1 MTTSQSKSKGP
12 KKKKS
17 LALLELPNERLKDV
31 ADGEERRFLNL
42 LITKGEKEH
51 IQKAVDGGV
60 NRRWFMHDHLGE
72 IYNIVAKNFVTYG
85 TLITHQQ
92 YDELLRKNLS
102 SPEKIAKWNE
112 HYIDICSA
120 QTEKDEFPSLLAALK
135 DRYIQRQ
142 AYTVN
147 MKYHEQLLNATS
159 DQGQLVQEFISSVS
173 GIDVPGSNTHTD
185 ILEYSTALKDAW
197 EEIEERRDHP
207 DNFKGLETGFKGF
220 DDLYV
225 LMRGKYGVLM
235 APEGG
240 GKTTLMLNIALNM
253 ARNGHHVAYV
263 IIENDPKLT
272 TQRTLCMHSGVNF
285 NRILK
290 GGKGE
295 DGLDETTIHLLQKA
309 KEELELKMSS
319 RFHWVRTNQGR
330 PASEIIKQLDRIR
343 SFCDLEAIF
352 VDYIGI
358 VGADIVKEGRPDLE
372 LAHTSAQFQT
382 YGNNNNA
389 LVITAQQMRSEKVRE
404 LQKKFKNS
412 ADFRVGTGDVSSTK
426 EIAANCDYL
435 FGILIDQENLNRM
448 YIFNAKAR
456 YSASHKRIVLN
467 YERNSGQLS
476 DALGPDDID
485 QFSDMIE
492 NEEIKNSAL
501 ETADGL
507 GAAIEVMKEMT
518 EDTNDFASWAV

>member
-1 MTTSQSKSKGP
+1 MTLQNKTKV
-12 KKKKS
+12 KKKTP
-17 LALLELPNERLKDV
+17 LVELPNERLKDV
-31 ADGEERRFLNL
+31 ASGEERRFLNL
-42 LITKGEKEH
+42 VLTKGEKSF
-51 IQKAVDGGV
+51 IKDAVEGGV
-60 NRRWFMHDHLGE
+60 NRKWFMVDYHGE
-72 IYNIVAKNFVTYG
+72 IYNIIAKNYVTFG

-102 SPEKIAKWNE
+102 APETIALWNE
-112 HYIDICSA
+112 RYIDICSA
-120 QTEKDEFPSLLAALK
+120 QTENEEFPSLLAALK

-142 AYTVN
+142 AYSIN
-147 MKYHEQLLNATS
+147 RKYHDVLLNATS
-159 DQGQLVQEFISSVS
+159 DQGRLVQEFISSV
-173 GIDVPGSNTHTD
+173 TD
-185 ILEYSTALKDAW
+185 IDIPGNDSHTNVLEFTTALKDAW
-197 EEIEERRDHP
+197 SEIEERRDNP
-207 DNFKGLETGFKGF
+207 EKFKGLKTGFKNF

-225 LMRGKYGVLM
+225 LMRGKYGVFM

-240 GKTTLMLNIALNM
+240 GKTTLMLNMALNM
-253 ARNGHHVAYV
+253 ARTGNHVAYV

-290 GGKGE
+290 GGTGE
-295 DGLDETTIHLLQKA
+295 DGLDEVTIHNLMKA
-309 KEELELKMSS
+309 REELETGMAA
-319 RFHWVRTNQGR
+319 RFHWIKTNQGR

-343 SFCDLEAIF
+343 SFCDLAAIF

-358 VGADIVKEGRPDLE
+358 VGADIVKDGRPDLE
-372 LAHTSAQFQT
+372 LANTSGQFQT
-382 YGNNNNA
+382 YGNNHNA

-412 ADFRVGTGDVSSTK
+412 SDFRVGTGDVSSTK

-485 QFSDMIE
+485 QFADMIE
-492 NEEIKNSAL
+492 NEDVKNSAL
-501 ETADGL
+501 ASEDQV
-507 GAAIEVMKEMT
+507 GAAIEVMKNMSSDESSS
-518 EDTNDFASWAV
+518 DLANWIV

>member
-1 MTTSQSKSKGP
+1 MTAQQSKPKG
-12 KKKKS
+12 KKKT
-17 LALLELPNERLKDV
+17 ALVELPNERLKDV
-31 ADGEERRFLNL
+31 ASGEERRFLNL
-42 LITKGEKEH
+42 VLTKGEKDF
-51 IQKAVDGGV
+51 IKAAVDGGV
-60 NRRWFMHDHLGE
+60 NRRWFMVDHHGE
-72 IYNIVAKNFVTYG
+72 IFNIIAKNYVTYG

-92 YDELLRKNLS
+92 YDELLRKNLT
-102 SPEKIAKWNE
+102 SPEKIALWNE

-120 QTEKDEFPSLLAALK
+120 QTEKDEFRSLLSALK

-142 AYTVN
+142 AYSVN
-147 MKYHEQLLNATS
+147 RKYHDVLLNATAN
-159 DQGQLVQEFISSVS
+159 QGQLVQEFISSVTE
-173 GIDVPGSNTHTD
+173 IDVPGNNSHTNV
-185 ILEYSTALKDAW
+185 LEFSTALKEAW
-197 EEIEERRDHP
+197 SEIEERRDHP
-207 DNFKGLETGFKGF
+207 DRFKGLQTGFKGF

-225 LMRGKYGVLM
+225 LMRGKYGVFM

-240 GKTTLMLNIALNM
+240 GKTTLMLNMALNM
-253 ARNGHHVAYV
+253 ARTGNHVAYV

-290 GGKGE
+290 GGTGE
-295 DGLDETTIHLLQKA
+295 DGLDDVTIHNLQKA
-309 KEELELKMSS
+309 REELETGMSS

-343 SFCDLEAIF
+343 SFCDLAVIF

-358 VGADIVKEGRPDLE
+358 VGSDITKEGRPDLE
-372 LAHTSAQFQT
+372 LANTSAQFQT

-412 ADFRVGTGDVSSTK
+412 SDFRVGTGDVSSTK

-456 YSASHKRIVLN
+456 YSASHRRIVLN

-485 QFSDMIE
+485 QFADMIE

-501 ETADGL
+501 ASADQI

-518 EDTNDFASWAV
+518 TEDSNNIESWLV